1 MNNKRAG
8 RQAPPKRIMMPEP
21 LDIDVSFLSRSWL
34 ENMPDVEDR
43 CHAAAQAAF
52 AAAAQS
58 FPGGAE
64 VSIVLADD
72 DQVRSLNRDYRGQDK
87 PTNVLSFASL
97 DGDDMP
103 SAHGDG
109 SGPVLL
115 GDVIIAFGVTASEA
129 TAEAKTLPDHLTHLV
144 VHGMLHLLGHDHMEP
159 DEAERMEALER
170 DVLGRMG
177 ISDPYEEL
185 TQDNDFQK
193 SRASVP

>member
-1 MNNKRAG
+1 
-8 RQAPPKRIMMPEP
+8 MPEP
-21 LDIDVSFLSRSWL
+21 LDIDVSFLSRAWL
-34 ENMPDVEDR
+34 ENLPDVEDR

-52 AAAAQS
+52 DGAGQNFS
-58 FPGGAE
+58 GGAE

-72 DQVRSLNRDYRGQDK
+72 DQVQTLNRDYRGQDK

-97 DGDDMP
+97 DGDAMP
-103 SAHGDG
+103 PVHLDG

-129 TAEAKTLPDHLTHLV
+129 KAETKSLADHLAHLV

-159 DEAERMEALER
+159 DEADTMEALER

-177 ISDPYEEL
+177 ISDPYEEPA
-185 TQDNDFQK
+185 QENDM
-193 SRASVP
+193 SRNRASAS

>member
-1 MNNKRAG
+1 
-8 RQAPPKRIMMPEP
+8 MPEP
-21 LDIDVSFLSRSWL
+21 LDIDVSFLSRTWL

-52 AAAAQS
+52 AGADVS
-58 FPGGAE
+58 FSGGAE

-72 DQVRSLNRDYRGQDK
+72 EQVRCLNRDYRGQDK

-97 DGDDMP
+97 DGDDVP
-103 SAHGDG
+103 HGHPDN

-129 TAEAKTLPDHLTHLV
+129 TAEAKSLSDHLSHLV
-144 VHGMLHLLGHDHMEP
+144 VHGILHLLGHDHMEP

-170 DVLGRMG
+170 TVLGRMG
-177 ISDPYEEL
+177 IADPYEEL
-185 TQDNDFQK
+185 DNDNDLQEN
-193 SRASVP
+193 RASAS